1 MTSQYT
7 ELKNARFIGFS
18 IDPVSAVALCLCR
31 VVIDEVVKNERRTRA
46 RRAKDQSSFET
57 AMLSIVGDLLMAA
70 VREDGG
76 WAYRSVSKKSFTD
89 SPVKGDTFNHIMTS
103 LEALGLVESVKG
115 GNLKNPFGVS
125 GSAGFHPGMAT
136 RFRVTSKFLDLCANS
151 GLELGVVKKHFK
163 RKPSLRELRLK
174 GTSSRLNGQKFNARS
189 MRIDDN
195 DVTKSI
201 RQRLFE
207 VNSFLIDQKY
217 NGMEFFGLR
226 RIFNEGDNPS
236 FNWNLGWRLYGVGE
250 DSYQLLKKVER
261 AKIKIND
268 EPVVELDINASYLR
282 ILHGI
287 RDIPLPKSKDIY
299 AIEGIDRALVKAWVS
314 STLGHTGF
322 HKSWPAKIMSDL
334 KKAGI
339 LTGRETTYPSLQ
351 PKVLAHLPV
360 LSDWPECGIRWSHLM
375 YEESE
380 AMIAAM
386 ELLRSQDIA
395 ALPVHDSL
403 IVPQSKKLIAKD
415 ALESTFQS
423 RFGVQFVVK

>member
-1 MTSQYT
+1 MIAQHT
-7 ELKNARFIGFS
+7 EHKNAIYMDFS
-18 IDPVSAVALCLCR
+18 IDPVSDVALSLCR

-46 RRAKDQSSFET
+46 RRAKDLANFEMAT
-57 AMLSIVGDLLMAA
+57 SSIVGDLLMAA
-70 VREDGG
+70 IRKDGG
-76 WAYRSVSKKSFTD
+76 WAYRSVSKKTFGD
-89 SPVKGDTFNHIMTS
+89 STVKGDTFNHIMKT
-103 LEALGLVESVKG
+103 LEALSLVERVKG
-115 GNLKNPFGVS
+115 GNVKNHFDVS
-125 GSAGFHPGMAT
+125 GNTGFHPGMAT
-136 RFRVTSKFLDLCANS
+136 RFRATSKLLDLCANN

-174 GTSSRLNGQKFNARS
+174 SSSYRLRGKKVKGS
-189 MRIDDN
+189 VMRIDDN
-195 DVTKSI
+195 DVTKPI

-207 VNSFLIDQKY
+207 INSFLVEQKY
-217 NGMEFFGLR
+217 TGIEFYGLYR
-226 RIFNEGDNPS
+226 LFNEGDDPA
-236 FNWNLGWRLYGVGE
+236 FNWNLGGRLYGVGE
-250 DSYQLLKKVER
+250 GSYQQLKKVER

-287 RDIPLPKSKDIY
+287 RGFPLPKSKDIY
-299 AIEGIDRALVKAWVS
+299 VIKGINRALVKAWVS
-314 STLGHTGF
+314 STLGYTGF
-322 HKSWPAKIMSDL
+322 HRSWSPKIMPDL
-334 KKAGI
+334 KEAGI
-339 LTGRETTYPSLQ
+339 LTGSETTYPSLQ

-386 ELLRSQDIA
+386 ELLRAQDIA

-403 IVPQSKKLIAKD
+403 IVPQSKKLIVQD
-415 ALESTFQS
+415 VLESTFQS